1 MGDIALALPA
11 LSALR
16 TNFPDAK
23 ISFLIRPEFA
33 PIIQDH
39 PHLDEIIIFDRKFL
53 GKAHYN
59 PKAFAALIKLICKL
73 RKSKFD
79 AVFDFQGLFR
89 TASISWLTGCK
100 KRFGFACPRE
110 FAHIFYTNKITQTN
124 DTIHL
129 VDYYLEIIKS
139 AGASDIK
146 AEFIL
151 PQNNDAEKYV
161 KDLLHKHTI
170 EPKKF
175 AVLVT
180 GSAHPDKCWPIERFA
195 QLAEKISS
203 NFNLKITATG
213 TDSEKH
219 VTQKLKDIANV
230 PVTDLA
236 GKLSIKQLISF
247 LSQAAIVISN
257 DTGPGHI
264 AAALGIPVVLIFG
277 RSNPA
282 RVAPYRKPNSIAAID
297 PKGRGFKPDS
307 KNPIHNLQDITVE
320 NVFKNVT
327 QHLKQKE

>member
-16 TNFPDAK
+16 RNFPGAK

-33 PIIQDH
+33 PIIEGH

-53 GKAHYN
+53 GKAYYN
-59 PKAFAALIKLICKL
+59 PKAFAALIKLIQKL

-79 AVFDFQGLFR
+79 AVFDLQGLFR

-110 FAHIFYTNKITQTN
+110 FAHIFYTNKIIQTN

-139 AGASDIK
+139 AGASDLK

-151 PQNNDAEKYV
+151 PQDTDAEKYV
-161 KDLLHKHTI
+161 KDLLGQYSI
-170 EPKKF
+170 EPEKF

-180 GSAHPDKCWPIERFA
+180 GSAHPDKCWPVERFA
-195 QLAEKISS
+195 KLAEKISAK
-203 NFNLKITATG
+203 FNLKIVTTG
-213 TDSEKH
+213 TESEKYL
-219 VTQKLKDIANV
+219 TQKLKDIAKV

-264 AAALGIPVVLIFG
+264 AAVLGIPVVMIFG

-282 RVAPYRKPNSIAAID
+282 RVAPYGKTHCLAAID
-297 PKGRGFKPDS
+297 PQGRGFKPDS
-307 KNPIHNLQDITVE
+307 QNPKHNLDDITVE
-320 NVFKNVT
+320 NVFQNVI
-327 QHLKQKE
+327 QQLQ